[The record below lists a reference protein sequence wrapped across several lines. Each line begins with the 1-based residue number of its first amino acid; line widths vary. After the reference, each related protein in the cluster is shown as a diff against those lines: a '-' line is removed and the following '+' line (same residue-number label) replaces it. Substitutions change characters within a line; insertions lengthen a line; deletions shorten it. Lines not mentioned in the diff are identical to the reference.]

1 MESRMADRTCIVTGA
16 TLPRDQLIRIVSGPD
31 GMAVVDLAEKLPGR
45 GVWVSNSADAL
56 RQAADRK
63 LLKRAIDAQFGDI
76 EDTLFQVGVLMRSR
90 AVATAAMARRAGA
103 LMGGAGKL
111 AAEGVFQG
119 LLAAPDASEREFNKL
134 ASGLE
139 VTWTSRALD
148 AEALGQICGRPSL
161 AFAAIRGGNAAKMAE
176 KLRFEVMRLERF
188 YTSSSC
194 HAR

>member
-1 MESRMADRTCIVTGA
+1 MADRTCIVTGA
-16 TLPRDQLIRIVSGPD
+16 ALPRDQLIRIVSGPD

-56 RQAADRK
+56 RLAADRK

-76 EDTLFQVGVLMRSR
+76 EDTLQQVGVLMRSR

-134 ASGLE
+134 ASRLE

-188 YTSSSC
+188 YTSPAC

>member
-1 MESRMADRTCIVTGA
+1 MADRTCIVTGVA
-16 TLPRDQLIRIVSGPD
+16 LPRDQLIRIVSGPG

-56 RQAADRK
+56 RLAADRK

-76 EDTLFQVGVLMRSR
+76 EDTLQQVGVLMRSR

-134 ASGLE
+134 ASRLE

-188 YTSSSC
+188 YTSSAC